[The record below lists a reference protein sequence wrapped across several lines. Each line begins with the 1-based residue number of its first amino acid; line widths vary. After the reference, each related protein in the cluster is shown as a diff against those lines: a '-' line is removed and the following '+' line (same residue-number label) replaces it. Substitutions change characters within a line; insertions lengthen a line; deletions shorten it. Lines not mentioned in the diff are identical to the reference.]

1 MYKNFIENICKPSA
15 CKKKCLLIMKIAFLL
30 FFTTLMQVSAG
41 SLAQKITY
49 HQKDAT
55 LKQVFT
61 EINRQT
67 GLNVF
72 WSPKVIRKAKKMDVD
87 FYQTPIEEAL
97 FICLNNLSLTYS
109 IDQKTIII
117 KEKEKPN
124 DLRLKVAIDVA
135 GKIVDQNGKG
145 VPGVTVKIKGST
157 LVAFS
162 NAEGDY
168 AIKSVDDDGTLIFSY
183 VGFATQE
190 VVINRR
196 SHINITL
203 LEEVSKLDEIVVVGY
218 GTQKRK
224 DLTGSVS
231 SIGPKEIKLQPINS
245 FNQALQGKVAGVQ
258 ITQASNAPGG
268 GITIRVRGTGSISG
282 SNDPL
287 YVVDGYPLAN
297 PAAPTGA
304 ANGGAPYA
312 NPLSTINPNDIESIE
327 VLKDASATAIYG
339 SRGANGVVIV
349 TTRRGKAGQTA
360 VDFETYTGTQRVT
373 KMLELGN
380 AMDHLNLKN
389 EQLANLG
396 FASRFGNPTGPYPKP
411 VSAYGDGT
419 NWQQEV
425 FTDARIQNHQVSI
438 TGGTEKARYLVS
450 GNFFDQDGIVIE
462 NKFKR
467 YATRFNLDAQ
477 LSERIKIG
485 SNFTISRTINNGV
498 NETGASYSPVGAAVS
513 ISPAS
518 PVYDANGAWQLI
530 NFGPGSGFSTVA
542 NPVAMQKTSTNA
554 LTSDRVL
561 GNIFGQVNI
570 LPGLSARVSIGADI
584 LNARRN
590 VFYTPQTLVGS
601 DRNGYGSNGSSN
613 NVNLLNENTLTYNKQ
628 INADH
633 ALEFLAG
640 VTFQTNTEE
649 RAYLE
654 TEGFPNYTLGA
665 NNLGAGDKLIASR
678 TALEKWGLNSYL
690 ARVNYR
696 FKDRYLFT
704 ATAREDG
711 SSRFG
716 ANNKFGFFPSGA
728 FAWRVSEESFMK
740 DIKQISD
747 LKLRVSYGITGNDG
761 IGLYNSLSRY
771 VIGRSVFNDVEVLT
785 NQIDRIENPDLKWEK
800 TAQLDV
806 GFDVGFFN
814 SRLNITAD
822 YYVKKTSDL
831 LLSVELPATTGSTSV
846 LRNVGSVENRGFE
859 LAINT
864 VNIQNAGKGFNWT
877 TSANISFNR
886 NKVLSLANDV
896 NRFFVSNGVV
906 QVGESVGS
914 FYGNVF
920 DGIWQT
926 QADITAAGPLATA
939 GALPG
944 AYRFKDVDG
953 NGIYNEANDRKILGN
968 GLPRFIFGFTNTIS
982 FKDFDLSVFLQG
994 VQGNKVYNI
1003 PRTLLDGSDPSTN
1016 MLKAAIDDHFTATN
1030 PSNKRASI
1038 RQWRTPT
1045 TFDYYLEDGSFMRV
1059 KNVTLGYQVP
1069 VTSKLVKKA
1078 RVYIS
1083 AQNLLTFTNYQGF
1096 DPEVNAAFN
1105 NATVYGLDN
1114 FNYPPART
1122 FILGATVSF

>member
-1 MYKNFIENICKPSA
+1 
-15 CKKKCLLIMKIAFLL
+15 MKITFLL
-30 FFTTLMQVSAG
+30 FFTTLMQVSAT
-41 SLAQKITY
+41 SIAQKITY
-49 HQKDAT
+49 HQKEVT
-55 LKQVFT
+55 LKQIFT
-61 EINRQT
+61 EINKQT
-67 GLNVF
+67 GFNVF
-72 WSPKVIRKAKKMDVD
+72 WSPKVIRKAKKIDVN
-87 FYQTPIEEAL
+87 FNQTPLEEAL
-97 FICLNNLSLTYS
+97 FTCLDNFSLTYS

-117 KEKEKPN
+117 KEKEKPIQV
-124 DLRLKVAIDVA
+124 KVAIDVS
-135 GKIVDQNGKG
+135 GKVTDQTGKALI
-145 VPGVTVKIKGST
+145 GVTVKVKGST
-157 LVAFS
+157 LATFTDT
-162 NAEGDY
+162 EGNY
-168 AIKSVDDDGTLIFSY
+168 SIRSADDDGILVFSS
-183 VGFATQE
+183 VGFTTQE
-190 VVINRR
+190 ISINKKNRIDVV
-196 SHINITL
+196 L
-203 LEEVSKLDEIVVVGY
+203 QEEISKLNEIVVVGY

-231 SIGPKEIKLQPINS
+231 SIGAKEIKLQPINS

-297 PAAPTGA
+297 PALPTGA

-419 NWQQEV
+419 NWQQEI
-425 FTDARIQNHQVSI
+425 FTDARMQNHQVSV

-477 LSERIKIG
+477 LFERIKIG
-485 SNFTISRTINNGV
+485 SNITISRTINNGV

-518 PVYDANGAWQLI
+518 PVYDTNGAWQLI

-561 GNIFGQVNI
+561 GNIFGQVTI

-613 NVNLLNENTLTYNKQ
+613 NVNLLNENTVTYNKQ

-633 ALEFLAG
+633 AFEFLAG

-704 ATAREDG
+704 VTAREDG

-728 FAWRVSEESFMK
+728 FAWRVSEESFLK
-740 DIKQISD
+740 NNKLISD
-747 LKLRVSYGITGNDG
+747 LKLRASYGITGNDG

-771 VIGRSVFNDVEVLT
+771 VIGRTVFNDVEVLT

-814 SRLNITAD
+814 SRLNVTAD

-831 LLSVELPATTGSTSV
+831 LLAVELPATTGSTSV

-859 LAINT
+859 LAFNT
-864 VNIQNAGKGFNWT
+864 VNIESKGKGFNWT

-926 QADITAAGPLATA
+926 QAEITAAGPLATT

-944 AYRFKDVDG
+944 AYKFKDVDG
-953 NGIYNEANDRKILGN
+953 NGVYNEANDRKILGN
-968 GLPRFIFGFTNTIS
+968 GLPRFIFGFTNTMS
-982 FKDFDLSVFLQG
+982 FKNFDLSVFLQG

-1016 MLKAAIDDHFTATN
+1016 MLKAAIDDHWTATN

-1038 RQWRTPT
+1038 RQWRTPS

-1059 KNVTLGYQVP
+1059 KNVTLGYQIP
-1069 VTSKLVKKA
+1069 VKSTIVKKA
-1078 RVYIS
+1078 RIYLS
-1083 AQNLLTFTNYQGF
+1083 AQNLLTVTKYLGF